1 MLRGFGLNY
10 VLNAY
15 LVWIMLLTL
24 FGVNDVKSG
33 GRLECV
39 YIYVCVCWCVF
50 VYLCLFFF
58 FLYRWLWRDWKR
70 HYHLLGEH
78 TGGTPDVQMWVCAW
92 VCACVWVSVLLNVS
106 LSVYV
111 FVLCVR
117 VCACVCVRECEAQVL
132 SAMHCARGVVHASTV
147 NKRDM
152 QYYTC
157 TSLSKPP
164 WSSVRWLL
172 LNLCYCPWFVHL
184 CSCDFF
190 HSIHSCVVETC
201 VCVCAQLNLC
211 LCVCICMLF
220 YAVCS
225 CVRCQTVV
233 VCLCVCVCVCVFV
246 GPPWAAKWNQG

>member
-1 MLRGFGLNY
+1 M
-10 VLNAY
+10 
-15 LVWIMLLTL
+15 
-24 FGVNDVKSG
+24 
-33 GRLECV
+33 
-39 YIYVCVCWCVF
+39 
-50 VYLCLFFF
+50 
-58 FLYRWLWRDWKR
+58 
-70 HYHLLGEH
+70 
-78 TGGTPDVQMWVCAW
+78 W

-201 VCVCAQLNLC
+201 VCVRAAEFVS
-211 LCVCICMLF
+211 LCVYLH
-220 YAVCS
+220 AVLC
-225 CVRCQTVV
+225 CVLMCEVSNCGCV
-233 VCLCVCVCVCVFV
+233 FVCVCVCMCICWS
-246 GPPWAAKWNQG
+246 PLSC